1 MKDGAPQLAASLRQM
16 MRLPGT
22 GSAAC
27 ERHRPRRWRR
37 QRQQRRQQRNTHA
50 PRRRESVL
58 HTLYTTYVQ
67 GSLVGKGHDLRF
79 SVCRAFFPPRLSVS
93 FALLSAL
100 FALFFFFSLFFL
112 HITLRLLLSRSLFP
126 QKLSCKASDLCV
138 CVISSQ
144 EEKKLLCMPFLF
156 SFSFRC
162 DFSFGVVLL
171 FPLDLHML
179 LFSSSSILSPFPSL
193 FLSPLPG

>member
-1 MKDGAPQLAASLRQM
+1 MCKVHLLEKV
-16 MRLPGT
+16 T
-22 GSAAC
+22 I
-27 ERHRPRRWRR
+27 
-37 QRQQRRQQRNTHA
+37 
-50 PRRRESVL
+50 
-58 HTLYTTYVQ
+58 
-67 GSLVGKGHDLRF
+67 F
-79 SVCRAFFPPRLSVS
+79 AFLSVVLS
-93 FALLSAL
+93 SPPVSQFLLLCFLL
-100 FALFFFFSLFFL
+100 FLLYFFFFSLFFL